1 MVAAVALRASLFSL
15 VVRDTTRSTEVEL
28 QLWTRK
34 GPTIAGHSSGNA
46 CVGVRIQLNAV
57 LLSNLIGVFIC
68 LVDTT
73 TQLPKLPL
81 SLKRSRHS
89 RTPPAPALAP
99 AAAWLCAPPV
109 PASALP

>member
-1 MVAAVALRASLFSL
+1 MVAAVAPRASLFSL

-73 TQLPKLPL
+73 TQLPL